1 MLSPRPT
8 RTDVLL
14 AVGVLAVLV
23 GSAFVSRSGLDR
35 PVDALGL
42 SMLAAIAVA
51 TLVRRRWPVVVLAL
65 CTALIFGYY
74 VTGFPP
80 VGLELPLAAPVA
92 TVAAAGRWRLAVLW
106 SVAVTAFAYG
116 SRIALGQD
124 PVLLLALQLPTTVA
138 VLGGA
143 IAIGDAVRSR
153 RELRAEQE
161 RTIAA
166 ARREAEQRT
175 AQRLAAER
183 VRLARDLHDVLG
195 HTVAVVSLHADVAE
209 EAVAAGDTD
218 GAAEAIRAIRGASGT
233 AMRDL
238 RGAVQL
244 LRGDDP
250 ATLDVVGGLA
260 AIGELVDGARSAGLD
275 VEMDLDLDPTSVPAP
290 AGMTAYRVVQEGLTN
305 VLRHAGAAH
314 AWVVVTSEPGALLV
328 RVEDDGRGLPDTPT
342 EGTGLR
348 GMAERV
354 ALLGGTL
361 RTGPRP
367 GGPGTRVTA
376 RIPT

>member
-275 VEMDLDLDPTSVPAP
+275 VELDLDLDPTSVPAP

-328 RVEDDGRGLPDTPT
+328 RVEDDGRGLPDAPT

-361 RTGPRP
+361 RTGARR
-367 GGPGTRVTA
+367 GGAGTRVTA

>member
-275 VEMDLDLDPTSVPAP
+275 VELDLDLDPTSVPAP

>member
-260 AIGELVDGARSAGLD
+260 AIDELVDGARSAGLD
-275 VEMDLDLDPTSVPAP
+275 VELDLDLDPTSVPAP

-328 RVEDDGRGLPDTPT
+328 RVEDDGRGLPDAPT

>member
-275 VEMDLDLDPTSVPAP
+275 VELDLDLDPTSVPAP

-328 RVEDDGRGLPDTPT
+328 RVEDDGRGLPDAPT

>member
-275 VEMDLDLDPTSVPAP
+275 VELDLDLDPTSVPAP

-361 RTGPRP
+361 RTGARR
-367 GGPGTRVTA
+367 GGAGTRVTA